1 MASITQF
8 KIRRPDDFH
17 VHLREGAMLENVL
30 PHTAKNFGRAL
41 VMPNLKDAVRI
52 GVHARHYEEQIMRL
66 TDEILKSSPDG
77 FRPLMTIKLTQD
89 TDHRTI
95 ASAAS
100 MQVVAVKLYPEG
112 VTTNSEG
119 GVKDVTKLDDVFKAM
134 SDQGMVLCV
143 HAETPGVFSME
154 REIHFLRTVAEIASK
169 HPSLKIV
176 IEHATTAETIDF
188 VKQAGPN
195 IAATLTVHH
204 LLITLDDVV
213 GDKLNPHNF
222 CKPIA
227 KRPEDRASLVA
238 AALSGNPK
246 FFLGTD
252 SAPHSKET
260 KECSAGCAGCF
271 TAPIAMPLLAE
282 LFDKNNALGNLEL
295 FTSVNGATFYRFKPN
310 TGVITIERHEWE
322 VPASY
327 GGVVPFMAGQKLGW
341 RVAGV

>member
-17 VHLREGAMLENVL
+17 VHLREGAMLETVL
-30 PHTAKNFGRAL
+30 PHTAKTFARAL
-41 VMPNLKDAVRI
+41 VMPNLKNAVRI
-52 GVHARHYEEQIMRL
+52 GVNARHYEEQIRRL
-66 TDEILKSSPDG
+66 SEGIDFE
-77 FRPLMTIKLTQD
+77 PLMTIKLTQD
-89 TDHRTI
+89 TDHRMIT
-95 ASAAS
+95 AAAS
-100 MQVVAVKLYPEG
+100 SQVVAVKLYPEG
-112 VTTNSEG
+112 VTTNSED
-119 GVKDVTKLDDVFKAM
+119 GVRDIAKLGDTFKAM
-134 SDQGMVLCV
+134 ADSRMVLCI

-154 REIHFLRTVAEIASK
+154 REIHFLRNIADIVSK
-169 HPSLKIV
+169 HPTLRVV
-176 IEHATTAETIDF
+176 IEHATMAETIDF

-195 IAATLTVHH
+195 VAATLTVHH

-227 KRPEDRASLVA
+227 KRPEDRAALVA
-238 AALSGNPK
+238 AALSGNSK

-260 KECSAGCAGCF
+260 KECGAGCAGCF

-295 FTSVNGATFYRFKPN
+295 FTSTNGANFYKLRPN
-310 TGVITIERHEWE
+310 SGMITMERAEWE
-322 VPASY
+322 IPATY
-327 GGVVPFMAGQKLGW
+327 GGVVPFMAGQKLLW